1 MISQMGDKMPRE
13 DMLASII
20 KEIVEII
27 KKYNVNFIVYIF
39 DYYIIVENNTIILV
53 DDFTNEE
60 KVIDNDFERG
70 NNSISEQELCM
81 LIINIIEN
89 YQQLYQKKVI
99 EDSVK
104 YLNGELMSYSTY
116 CPLKYK
122 IYLKDLTIDRNESGA
137 WILDAN
143 GVKEKLELQSATQ
156 FSKID
161 SKKKEILLFFSGG
174 RDSMLAACRLI
185 KQGYY
190 VSMISFDNGSEVG
203 LENIRDTANRLISRY
218 GSKCCRYLGS
228 YYMGDIKQSLQYYF
242 DNTSY
247 KNIYNEVGNID
258 FNQIQ
263 CITCR
268 SAMYMA
274 GIILCKIYN
283 INVIA
288 EGARKCQLFAIEQPI
303 MIDEYKSLLDRY
315 GIELLLPVYELESDW
330 NRRLE
335 LQDCGFLPKTL
346 EAVCTIGLPMKEEL
360 TDEELDIHNKAYQK
374 KILPSINRGLDI
386 LLKNK

>member
-27 KKYNVNFIVYIF
+27 KKYNVNFVISIL
-39 DYYIIVENNTIILV
+39 DYLIIVEDNIIKLINE
-53 DDFTNEE
+53 FTYEE
-60 KVIDNDFERG
+60 KILDDNFKRET
-70 NNSISEQELCM
+70 NSISKQELCM
-81 LIINIIEN
+81 LIINIVER
-89 YQQLYQKKVI
+89 YQQLYQKSTI
-99 EDSVK
+99 ESNVR
-104 YLNGELMSYSTY
+104 YMNGELMSYSTY

-137 WILDAN
+137 WLLDSD
-143 GVKEKLELQSATQ
+143 GVKKRIELQSATQ
-156 FSKID
+156 YSKIN
-161 SKKKEILLFFSGG
+161 SKKKEVLLFFSGG

-185 KQGYY
+185 NQGYY
-190 VSMISFDNGSEVG
+190 VTMISFDNGSEVG

-247 KNIYNEVGNID
+247 GKIYNELGNID

-335 LQDCGFLPKTL
+335 LQDNGFLPKTL

-386 LLKNK
+386 LLNRK